1 MKATA
6 FRPNWFVAL
15 PVPAEAW
22 LQSLANTAPDE
33 VKMFVPGD
41 VHLTISF
48 FGTMHPAKKLDVIQF
63 MSGIAFDPFV
73 ISFARLRPLP
83 TEKFPTALSFE
94 LVKGREEAAHIM
106 EQWRDPL
113 SDLAGAKRETRP
125 PLPHVTIARPH
136 RQHGAAGRRA
146 ALAWAAGVE
155 PPAGEVPINS
165 IALYTWSVDRHKRQ
179 FDIVY
184 EHTIHGK
191 GAP

>member
-22 LQSLANTAPDE
+22 LQSLASTAPEE
-33 VKMFVPGD
+33 VNMFVPGD

-48 FGTMHPAKKLDVIQF
+48 FGTMHPAKKLDIIQF
-63 MSGIAFDPFV
+63 LGGIAFEPFA
-73 ISFARLRPLP
+73 ISFAHLRPLP

-94 LVKGREEAAHIM
+94 LVRGREEAVQIM

-113 SDLAGAKRETRP
+113 SDLAGTRRETRP
-125 PLPHVTIARPH
+125 PLPHVTIARPQ
-136 RQHGAAGRRA
+136 RKYGAAGRRA
-146 ALAWAAGVE
+146 ALAWASTVE
-155 PPAGEVPINS
+155 PPAGEFLIES

-184 EHTIHGK
+184 EHRINDK